1 MSITQAIAL
10 GILDTSTVESIQA
23 FPTVYPDPNWTFWHQ
38 LKRFFARYT
47 RDADAPML
55 WTGKDLQFWVPSVL
69 HPRVKRFLFMSSTL
83 SERDLRKAFPDEEIE
98 VTHIKPTAWIAGN
111 QVFQIRTGTYPRQTI
126 LNYDTDW
133 DILGMSKTG
142 QRFFLGIQA
151 EIERAPNVKHVI
163 ITSAPTLLHLR
174 NITAKKNVLF
184 ATDFKKIEELDTTF
198 ETADVIWIVGAPYW
212 TPGLIWRHSQILF
225 GNEEKPLC
233 YEGDMESCSYKDE
246 RVQSIYE
253 KNAIGLFTEIIG
265 RAGLTR
271 LPNKKIVLLTSA
283 RLPDIT
289 DRAETLLFDWEDFE
303 VAGGLDKLPE
313 VIAERQRFERERD
326 NLTSESG
333 REKVEQVLGISKSQ
347 ANRVLTK
354 LRGGKIQR
362 VSFHEQIRSLLEGGE
377 KKTAELTAAIEG
389 HPGAVKNELKRL
401 IDSGEIVK
409 VRRAVY
415 ALPKA

>member
-1 MSITQAIAL
+1 MQ
-10 GILDTSTVESIQA
+10 
-23 FPTVYPDPNWTFWHQ
+23 
-38 LKRFFARYT
+38 
-47 RDADAPML
+47 
-55 WTGKDLQFWVPSVL
+55 
-69 HPRVKRFLFMSSTL
+69 
-83 SERDLRKAFPDEEIE
+83 
-98 VTHIKPTAWIAGN
+98 
-111 QVFQIRTGTYPRQTI
+111 
-126 LNYDTDW
+126 
-133 DILGMSKTG
+133 
-142 QRFFLGIQA
+142 
-151 EIERAPNVKHVI
+151 
-163 ITSAPTLLHLR
+163 

-184 ATDFKKIEELDTTF
+184 ATDFKKIEALDTTF
-198 ETADVIWIVGAPYW
+198 ETADVIWIVGTPYW

-289 DRAETLLFDWEDFE
+289 DRPETLLFDWEDFE

-313 VIAERQRFERERD
+313 VIAERQRFEGERD

-377 KKTAELTAAIEG
+377 KK
-389 HPGAVKNELKRL
+389 
-401 IDSGEIVK
+401 DSGTH
-409 VRRAVY
+409 Y
-415 ALPKA
+415 GY

>member
-1 MSITQAIAL
+1 M
-10 GILDTSTVESIQA
+10 
-23 FPTVYPDPNWTFWHQ
+23 
-38 LKRFFARYT
+38 
-47 RDADAPML
+47 
-55 WTGKDLQFWVPSVL
+55 
-69 HPRVKRFLFMSSTL
+69 
-83 SERDLRKAFPDEEIE
+83 
-98 VTHIKPTAWIAGN
+98 
-111 QVFQIRTGTYPRQTI
+111 
-126 LNYDTDW
+126 
-133 DILGMSKTG
+133 
-142 QRFFLGIQA
+142 
-151 EIERAPNVKHVI
+151 
-163 ITSAPTLLHLR
+163 
-174 NITAKKNVLF
+174 
-184 ATDFKKIEELDTTF
+184 
-198 ETADVIWIVGAPYW
+198 
-212 TPGLIWRHSQILF
+212 
-225 GNEEKPLC
+225 
-233 YEGDMESCSYKDE
+233 
-246 RVQSIYE
+246 
-253 KNAIGLFTEIIG
+253 
-265 RAGLTR
+265 TR

-326 NLTSESG
+326 TLTSESG

-377 KKTAELTAAIEG
+377 KKTSELTAAIEG